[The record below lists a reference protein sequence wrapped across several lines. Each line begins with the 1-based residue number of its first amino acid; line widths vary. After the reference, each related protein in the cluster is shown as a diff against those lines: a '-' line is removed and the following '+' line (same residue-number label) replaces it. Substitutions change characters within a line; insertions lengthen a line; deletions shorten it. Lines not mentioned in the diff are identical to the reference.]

1 MIARMTQSGR
11 RSARFT
17 ILSSRSQSS
26 TSFSQ
31 VCIRAPPGSSFST
44 SLIYTDPATERL
56 KGNAQMNIDV
66 LYVEGCPNY
75 AAALTMAREAAA
87 ELGVNADIQEVLVRG
102 PEEARAMH
110 FLGSPSIQV
119 NFEDI
124 EPGAGERTDF
134 AYAARSYG
142 GAPLPPR
149 AMLVA
154 AIARAAGL
162 EPNEETK
169 SGAGSEE
176 GPAEHTPARAPG
188 EARIIP
194 TPICPGCLSALVRL
208 GMQTHRRGAQLSGPR
223 VLLLLPRLRGRVRAR
238 CRALPAGLKDLIVCP
253 VCLGER
259 YLRSAGLAVVGG
271 VSYYTCRSPDARP
284 TWRKRRVLHEAARR
298 NGQKPGRARSR
309 RHAAGVTDHSPSPGF
324 D

>member
-1 MIARMTQSGR
+1 
-11 RSARFT
+11 
-17 ILSSRSQSS
+17 
-26 TSFSQ
+26 
-31 VCIRAPPGSSFST
+31 
-44 SLIYTDPATERL
+44 
-56 KGNAQMNIDV
+56 MNIDV

-119 NFEDI
+119 DFEDI

-162 EPNEETK
+162 EPNEETE
-169 SGAGSEE
+169 SAAGSEE
-176 GPAEHTPARAPG
+176 GPAEHAPARAPG
-188 EARIIP
+188 EARVIP
-194 TPICPGCLSALVRL
+194 TPICPGCLSSLVRL
-208 GMQTHRRGAQLSGPR
+208 GMHKPTAVAHNY
-223 VLLLLPRLRGRVRAR
+223 RGREYYFC
-238 CRALPAGLKDLIVCP
+238 CRDCVDLFERDAERYLLELKDLIVCP

-259 YLRSAGLAVVGG
+259 YLRSAGLAVVDG
-271 VSYYTCRSPDARP
+271 VSYYTCRSPRCQAYLAEAP
-284 TWRKRRVLHEAARR
+284 EFYMKRL
-298 NGQKPGRARSR
+298 
-309 RHAAGVTDHSPSPGF
+309 AGTVKNQGVRDHDGMPLG
-324 D
+324 